1 MTDFMSVRW
10 AHVLMLSSVVLSMA
24 AGSAAGQEEIVA
36 RGNQAYEAGEYG
48 TAVEAYEAVNSAGF
62 TSAGLEFNLGNAY
75 FKTGDLARSILHWE
89 RALSLSPGDADTR
102 ANLELARSL
111 TVDAVEPLP
120 TFWAF
125 SAVGWWVR
133 LLPRPILIAS
143 VASGWL
149 ALAAGFI
156 LGMLARTDGFAGF
169 ARWSSR
175 AGVIVVAV
183 MGLNLVVRELGI
195 GTPDRAIVMAEVVA
209 VRSAPAEDD
218 DLTLFE
224 VHEGTRLRID
234 QRTGSWAEVVLD
246 DGKVGWMPLDAMEGI

>member
-24 AGSAAGQEEIVA
+24 AGSATGQEEIVA

-125 SAVGWWVR
+125 SAADWWVR

-143 VASGWL
+143 VASG
-149 ALAAGFI
+149 
-156 LGMLARTDGFAGF
+156 
-169 ARWSSR
+169 
-175 AGVIVVAV
+175 
-183 MGLNLVVRELGI
+183 
-195 GTPDRAIVMAEVVA
+195 
-209 VRSAPAEDD
+209 
-218 DLTLFE
+218 
-224 VHEGTRLRID
+224 
-234 QRTGSWAEVVLD
+234 
-246 DGKVGWMPLDAMEGI
+246 

>member
-1 MTDFMSVRW
+1 MSGF
-10 AHVLMLSSVVLSMA
+10 LSSRWSRIVLL
-24 AGSAAGQEEIVA
+24 GSAVLLVATRAAAGQEEIVA
-36 RGNQAYEAGEYG
+36 RGNQAYEAGEYS
-48 TAVEAYEAVNSAGF
+48 TAVEAYEAVSSAGF

-75 FKTGDLARSILHWE
+75 FKTGDLPRSILHWE

-111 TVDAVEPLP
+111 TVDAIEPLP

-125 SAVGWWVR
+125 SAAGWWVR
-133 LLPRPILIAS
+133 LLSRPILIAT

-149 ALAAGFI
+149 ALAAGFV
-156 LGMLARTDGFAGF
+156 LSMLAKADGISGF
-169 ARWSSR
+169 ARWCSR
-175 AGVIVVAV
+175 AGVIVVTV
-183 MGLNLVVRELGI
+183 MGLNLVVREFGI
-195 GTPDRAIVMAEVVA
+195 GTPERAIVMAEVVA

-234 QRTGSWAEVVLD
+234 QRAGSWAEVVLD